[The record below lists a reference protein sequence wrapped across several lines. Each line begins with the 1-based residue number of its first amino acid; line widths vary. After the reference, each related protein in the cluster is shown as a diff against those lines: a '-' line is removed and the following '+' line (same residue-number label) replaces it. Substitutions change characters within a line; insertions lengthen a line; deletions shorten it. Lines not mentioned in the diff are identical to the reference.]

1 MLQWYAGWT
10 ADAVPINAEHS
21 LYKYSR
27 KRFAGSY
34 IRESFLY
41 RAHGKTALKNRYG
54 RQPLPEHR
62 QRGIGLYQQ
71 SRVFQLAQ

>member
-21 LYKYSR
+21 LYKYNI

-34 IRESFLY
+34 IRESFYIVPMEKL
-41 RAHGKTALKNRYG
+41 H
-54 RQPLPEHR
+54 
-62 QRGIGLYQQ
+62 
-71 SRVFQLAQ
+71 